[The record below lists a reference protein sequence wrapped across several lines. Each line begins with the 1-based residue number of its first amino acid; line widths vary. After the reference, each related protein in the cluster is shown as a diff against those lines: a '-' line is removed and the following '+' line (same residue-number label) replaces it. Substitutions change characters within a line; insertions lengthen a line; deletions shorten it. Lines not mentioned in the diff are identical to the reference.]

1 MNEIYYDAFISYSH
15 ADMKWGRWLQKK
27 LETFRVPREAA
38 RERPGSGKLRIFRD
52 QTDLAGAELS
62 ASLTQELERSRYLI
76 VICSPASA
84 ASRWVDQEIRTFC
97 GLGRKDKI
105 IPFIVAGEPSSDVPG
120 QECFP
125 PALRDGTTGELLGAN
140 IREIGKDKA
149 YLKTVSVLLNIR
161 FNRLVDREK
170 LRRRRTAAVSAA
182 AAAVIAAVTGGLIW
196 RNARISQENREL
208 NFDIYGAALRSL
220 KLDESLQPEELAF
233 LEASAQAGNTEAMVL
248 LGDCCQN
255 GWGAAPDG
263 EKAFRWF
270 QQAAEQGN
278 TQGMI
283 GLGNCYLH
291 GVGTEPDPAQVFYWN
306 LRAAGAGDPSGMLN
320 AASCYEEGFGT
331 EKNAALSLEWYWKSA
346 EAGYE
351 LGMYHL
357 SRCYR
362 AGIGTEADPE
372 QAFRWMKKLAET
384 GNTSGMYNT
393 ALMYQNGY
401 GTPENPE
408 EAYRWYR
415 KAAEAGD
422 PDAMWMTGACIE
434 SRYGIADPALDWYE
448 RAAAAGSAAAAN
460 DAERLRTALAL
471 EQPPSGGTDAA
482 PPSGGDHP

>member
-1 MNEIYYDAFISYSH
+1 MHTAFITGLKDAAFPPEYPFYPGHRLSYPFLTDSLSTTFYLF
-15 ADMKWGRWLQKK
+15 GLSLQ
-27 LETFRVPREAA
+27 AA
-38 RERPGSGKLRIFRD
+38 TILPAVLMFIL
-52 QTDLAGAELS
+52 LAIGVML
-62 ASLTQELERSRYLI
+62 
-76 VICSPASA
+76 
-84 ASRWVDQEIRTFC
+84 
-97 GLGRKDKI
+97 LGRGLT
-105 IPFIVAGEPSSDVPG
+105 AG
-120 QECFP
+120 
-125 PALRDGTTGELLGAN
+125 
-140 IREIGKDKA
+140 K
-149 YLKTVSVLLNIR
+149 
-161 FNRLVDREK
+161 
-170 LRRRRTAAVSAA
+170 

-291 GVGTEPDPAQVFYWN
+291 GVGTEPDPAQVFQWN
-306 LRAAGAGDPSGMLN
+306 LRAAEAGDPSGMLN

-331 EKNAALSLEWYWKSA
+331 EKNAALSLEWYQKSA

-362 AGIGTEADPE
+362 AGIGTEADPK

-434 SRYGIADPALDWYE
+434 SRYGVADPALDWYE
-448 RAAAAGSAAAAN
+448 RAAAAGNAAAAN
-460 DAERLRTALAL
+460 DAERLRTALTQK
-471 EQPPSGGTDAA
+471 QPEGGSETASPSGT
-482 PPSGGDHP
+482 DHP